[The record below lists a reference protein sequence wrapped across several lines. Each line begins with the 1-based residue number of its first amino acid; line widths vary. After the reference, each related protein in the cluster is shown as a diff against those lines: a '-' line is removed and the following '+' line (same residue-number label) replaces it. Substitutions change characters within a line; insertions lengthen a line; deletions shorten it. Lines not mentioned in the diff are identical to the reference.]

1 MEYKHF
7 SHHHN
12 LNLYQVHQG
21 QTFHCSGCETSCTS
35 DSIYACWQ
43 CNFFLHDHCGNANRF
58 IKHPSHPSHPLI
70 LLPSPTYCG
79 GTFLC
84 NACGATG
91 KSFSY
96 CCVTCEV
103 DLHLHCAFLPPKVNH
118 KSHPHELRLVHT
130 IPEKEAFS
138 DHDCKVCNN
147 VLQSKQWGY
156 CCVKCDDFHVHT
168 FCATNEVKPGLYLD
182 DDDDGGLD
190 SGAVEATQLGHFQS
204 GCEDQLEVQL
214 SEEAVVEL
222 FKIQLQM
229 QMAEQL
235 AEILASPNHSSPA

>member
-12 LNLYQVHQG
+12 LNLYRVQQG
-21 QTFHCSGCETSCTS
+21 QTFHCSGSETSCTS

-43 CNFFLHDHCGNANRF
+43 CNFFLHDHCGNPNRF

-70 LLPSPTYCG
+70 LLPSPTYCS

-96 CCVTCEV
+96 CCATCEV

-118 KSHPHELRLVHT
+118 KSHTHELSLVHT
-130 IPEKEAFS
+130 IPEKGAFR
-138 DHDCKVCNN
+138 DHDCKI
-147 VLQSKQWGY
+147 LQ
-156 CCVKCDDFHVHT
+156 
-168 FCATNEVKPGLYLD
+168 L
-182 DDDDGGLD
+182 
-190 SGAVEATQLGHFQS
+190 
-204 GCEDQLEVQL
+204 L
-214 SEEAVVEL
+214 SANL
-222 FKIQLQM
+222 FT
-229 QMAEQL
+229 
-235 AEILASPNHSSPA
+235 